1 MSIERHDVGARM
13 SQAVIHNGIVYL
25 AGQTSD
31 AGADTATQTQ
41 EVLARIDRHLAA
53 AGTDKSK
60 LLTTQ
65 IWLRDI
71 ADFDTMNA
79 VWEAW
84 VTEGQTPARATVE
97 ARLARDNLRV
107 EIQVTAAL

>member
-1 MSIERHDVGARM
+1 MSIDRHDVGARM
-13 SQAVIHNGIVYL
+13 SQIVIHNGVVYL
-25 AGQTSD
+25 SGQTSD
-31 AGADTATQTQ
+31 AGVDTATQAQ
-41 EVLARIDRHLAA
+41 EVLAKIDRHLAA

-60 LLTTQ
+60 LLSTQ

-84 VTEGQTPARATVE
+84 VPEGETPARATVE
-97 ARLARDNLRV
+97 ARLARSSLRV